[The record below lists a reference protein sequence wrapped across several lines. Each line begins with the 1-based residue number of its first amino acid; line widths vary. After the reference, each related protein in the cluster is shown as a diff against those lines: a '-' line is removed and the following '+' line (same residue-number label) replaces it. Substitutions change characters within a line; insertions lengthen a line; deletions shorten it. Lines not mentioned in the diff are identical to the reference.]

1 MNKPAERLN
10 LLKPKEQPFADD
22 PAKSYTLP
30 ASWYYDPEIYDREK
44 YAIFYK
50 SWHYTCHASQV
61 AEPGSYFTTRIHDQ
75 NIFVIR
81 GEDNELRG
89 FYNVCQHRGHELVN
103 GSGRTKLLV
112 CPYHAWS
119 YKSDG
124 SLMKAR
130 NADTSPGFDP
140 CNFALKQ
147 VQVEVFLGMVMVNC
161 DLQAE
166 SFGETMTGLKEEIL
180 SYVPEADNLL
190 YAKRQQYPVESNWK
204 VLIDNFLECYHC
216 HVAHRDFVDLVNMDA
231 YNVETHQCWSSHCSK
246 GPVNAASTAYSV
258 QTDVDFSYAAWF
270 IWPNITLW
278 CMPGE
283 PNLSVLQMNPNG
295 VETTLEYLDWFL
307 TSPELSPEMQQAS
320 TYLDEVLQ
328 PEDIGL
334 CESVQRGLKSI
345 GYNQGRFIVDE
356 DLSELSEHGVHHFQ
370 KLVLE
375 ALLNSSSS

>member
-10 LLKPKEQPFADD
+10 LLKPKERPFADN
-22 PAKSYTLP
+22 PAKSFTLP
-30 ASWYYDPEIYDREK
+30 ASWYYDPEIYDQEK
-44 YAIFYK
+44 FAIFYK
-50 SWHYTCHASQV
+50 SWHYTCHVSQV

-130 NADTSPGFDP
+130 NTDTSPGFDP

-166 SFGETMTGLKEEIL
+166 SFGATMTGLKGEIL
-180 SYVPEADNLL
+180 SYVPEVDNLV

-231 YNVETHQCWSSHCSK
+231 YSVETHQWWSSHCSK

-295 VETTLEYLDWFL
+295 VETTLEFLDWFL
-307 TSPELSPEMQQAS
+307 NSPELSPEMQQAS

-356 DLSELSEHGVHHFQ
+356 NLSELSEHGVHHFQ
-370 KLVLE
+370 KLVRE
-375 ALLNSSSS
+375 ALL